1 MQRRENLKA
10 NDLVSD
16 LNPQKKSMKRENK
29 GGYIIQLRLDKGYV
43 FYTCPVKEIK
53 CLSVT

>member
-43 FYTCPVKEIK
+43 
-53 CLSVT
+53 L